1 MKLNRLVMASLIGI
15 SLSTPAWACDPGK
28 GGLFS
33 FFHHSDSDHDKDRDS
48 HHDHDGDQDHH
59 QCNGGTHSGG
69 GSSSGGG
76 STSTPPSGPA
86 K

>member
-1 MKLNRLVMASLIGI
+1 MKLNRLIVASLVAI

-48 HHDHDGDQDHH
+48 HHDHDGDKDHH
-59 QCNGGTHSGG
+59 ECNGGTHSG
-69 GSSSGGG
+69 SGG
-76 STSTPPSGPA
+76 STSTPPTGPA